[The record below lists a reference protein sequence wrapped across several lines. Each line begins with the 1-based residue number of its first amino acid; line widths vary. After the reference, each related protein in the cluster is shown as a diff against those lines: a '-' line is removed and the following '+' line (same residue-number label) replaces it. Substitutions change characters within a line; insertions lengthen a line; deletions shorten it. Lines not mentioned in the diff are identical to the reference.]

1 MASEMPKIE
10 RKTKI
15 KQPLKLSREKVGA
28 VIAAAG
34 SSQRM
39 GGVDKIFLSVVGKP
53 LLAHVLD
60 VFQECNM
67 VDQIV
72 IVLNEASLEQGRLL
86 VEEEGFSKVIG
97 ICPGG
102 ERRQDSVAEGLK
114 RLEGCHWVVIHD
126 GARPCLTL
134 DLIEKGLGEAHQ
146 TGAAIAAVPV
156 KETIKV
162 VEAEGT
168 IQDTPCRENL
178 WVAQTPQ
185 VFRFDIIMEAY
196 RQRKGEATD
205 DASLVEALGYKVKI
219 YLGSYDN
226 IKVTTSEE
234 LALAEIIL
242 RKSKTRLRREE

>member
-1 MASEMPKIE
+1 MT
-10 RKTKI
+10 R
-15 KQPLKLSREKVGA
+15 LGREKVGA

-39 GGVDKIFLSVVGKP
+39 GGVDKIFLSLAGKP
-53 LLAHVLD
+53 LLAHVLA
-60 VFQECNM
+60 VFQECPV

-72 IVLNEASLEQGRLL
+72 IVLNETSLERGQRL
-86 VEEEGFSKVIG
+86 VEEGGFSKVVG
-97 ICPGG
+97 IRPGG

-114 RLEGCHWVVIHD
+114 RLEGCQWVVIHD

-134 DLIEKGLGEAHQ
+134 DLIEKGLAEAEQ

-156 KETIKV
+156 KETIKI

-168 IQDTPCRENL
+168 IQDTPRRESL
-178 WVAQTPQ
+178 WAAQTPQ
-185 VFRFDIIMEAY
+185 VFRFDIIREAY

-205 DASLVEALGYKVKI
+205 DASLVEALGYKVRI
-219 YLGSYDN
+219 YRGSYDN
-226 IKVTTSEE
+226 IKVTTSED

-242 RKSKTRLRREE
+242 RERNARRHRL

>member
-1 MASEMPKIE
+1 MT
-10 RKTKI
+10 R
-15 KQPLKLSREKVGA
+15 LGREKVGA

-39 GGVDKIFLSVVGKP
+39 GGVDKIFLSLAGKP
-53 LLAHVLD
+53 LLAHVLA
-60 VFQECNM
+60 VFQECTM

-72 IVLNEASLEQGRLL
+72 IVLNETSLERGQRL
-86 VEEEGFSKVIG
+86 VEEGGFSKVIG
-97 ICPGG
+97 IWPGG

-114 RLEGCHWVVIHD
+114 RLEGCQWVVIHD

-134 DLIEKGLGEAHQ
+134 DLIEKGLEEAEQ

-156 KETIKV
+156 KETIKI

-168 IQDTPCRENL
+168 IQNTPRRENL
-178 WVAQTPQ
+178 WAAQTPQ
-185 VFRFDIIMEAY
+185 VFRFDIIREAY

-205 DASLVEALGYKVKI
+205 DASLVEALGYKVRI
-219 YLGSYDN
+219 YMGSYDN
-226 IKVTTSEE
+226 IKVTTQDD

-242 RKSKTRLRREE
+242 RERNARRHRL

>member
-1 MASEMPKIE
+1 M
-10 RKTKI
+10 RR
-15 KQPLKLSREKVGA
+15 LGREKVGA

-39 GGVDKIFLSVVGKP
+39 GGMDKIFLSLAGKP
-53 LLAHVLD
+53 LLAHVLG
-60 VFQECNM
+60 VFQECTM

-72 IVLNEASLEQGRLL
+72 VVLNEASSERGQRL
-86 VEEEGFSKVIG
+86 VEEGGFSKVIG

-114 RLEGCHWVVIHD
+114 RLEGCQWVVIHD

-134 DLIEKGLGEAHQ
+134 DLIEKGLEEAEQ

-156 KETIKV
+156 KETIKI

-168 IQDTPCRENL
+168 IQDTPRRENL
-178 WVAQTPQ
+178 WAAQTPQ
-185 VFRFDIIMEAY
+185 VLRFDIIREAY
-196 RQRKGEATD
+196 RQRKGEVTD
-205 DASLVEALGYKVKI
+205 DASLVEALGYKVRI
-219 YLGSYDN
+219 YMGSYDN
-226 IKVTTSEE
+226 IKVTTSDD

-242 RKSKTRLRREE
+242 RKRNESRHRL